1 MTALL
6 FLHTTSTWPFS
17 LTLIDILLINT
28 RTDGQKKKQLTPL
41 HFILNML
48 AISIM
53 FVLLYTAVC
62 LFYLVVVIYTELN
75 NFD

>member
-1 MTALL
+1 MA
-6 FLHTTSTWPFS
+6 FLTN
-17 LTLIDILLINT
+17 IDWHFANKYT
-28 RTDGQKKKQLTPL
+28 NGWTEKKQLTPL